1 MTFHWYDWAGYVGV
15 LLILLAYLLLQA
27 RKLHGNGLAYQLM
40 NTFGAFGVLLS
51 LVFGQFNLSAFLL
64 EVAWI
69 AIGIYGIA
77 RGMQLKRAMRTGRL
91 TPGPSS
97 EML

>member
-15 LLILLAYLLLQA
+15 LLVLLAYFLLQA

-40 NTFGAFGVLLS
+40 NILGAFGVLLS
-51 LVFGQFNLSAFLL
+51 LTFGSFNWSAFLL

-69 AIGIYGIA
+69 AIGVYGIA
-77 RGMQLKRAMRTGRL
+77 RSAQQRRAARDAD
-91 TPGPSS
+91 
-97 EML
+97 

>member
-15 LLILLAYLLLQA
+15 LLVLLAYFLLQA
-27 RKLHGNGLAYQLM
+27 RKLQGHKLAYQLM
-40 NTFGAFGVLLS
+40 NILGAFGVLLS
-51 LVFGQFNLSAFLL
+51 LTFGSFNWSAFLL

-77 RGMQLKRAMRTGRL
+77 RGVQLRREER
-91 TPGPSS
+91 
-97 EML
+97 

>member
-15 LLILLAYLLLQA
+15 LLVLLAYFLLQA
-27 RKLHGNGLAYQLM
+27 RKLHGNKLAYQLM
-40 NTFGAFGVLLS
+40 NILGAFGVLLS
-51 LVFGQFNLSAFLL
+51 LTFGSFNWSAFLL

-77 RGMQLKRAMRTGRL
+77 RGVQLKRAGRDDD
-91 TPGPSS
+91 
-97 EML
+97 

>member
-15 LLILLAYLLLQA
+15 LLVLLAYFLLQA
-27 RKLHGNGLAYQLM
+27 RKLHGNRLAYQLM
-40 NTFGAFGVLLS
+40 NILGAFGVLLS
-51 LVFGQFNLSAFLL
+51 LTFGSFNWSAFLL

-77 RGMQLKRAMRTGRL
+77 RGVQLKREGR
-91 TPGPSS
+91 
-97 EML
+97 